1 MSSASLQMPGELSIS
16 PSLWQTG
23 CSGSAVIAAILAI
36 MWKSHMFYSTY
47 IFHPCHH
54 GHSLS
59 RVTMWE
65 YEWLKRDNA
74 NSWSSSGPWEHSLK
88 WMLRDKDMRHNSLSG
103 LFNLVTP
110 CFQFKSSSFQVADQ
124 SASLLDYQN
133 LAYTSFISFSRQ
145 NPYLSL
151 LGDFPLNTIFIGV
164 GGTHWGSNMVTV
176 HFSLM

>member
-1 MSSASLQMPGELSIS
+1 MSSASLQMPGDLSIS

-23 CSGSAVIAAILAI
+23 CSGSAVIAARLAI

-47 IFHPCHH
+47 IFHPFHH

-74 NSWSSSGPWEHSLK
+74 NSLSSSGPWEHSLK

-110 CFQFKSSSFQVADQ
+110 CSSLNLLPSRLPINQPVYLTTRIWLIPH
-124 SASLLDYQN
+124 SSLSPGRTRTFLYWETFPST
-133 LAYTSFISFSRQ
+133 LFSSGGG
-145 NPYLSL
+145 YS
-151 LGDFPLNTIFIGV
+151 V
-164 GGTHWGSNMVTV
+164 G
-176 HFSLM
+176 L